1 MGAFEALSYAAENV
15 FGLDVGGGFEDVAHE
30 LGGNALGGLNSP
42 VGAFKALSD
51 ATENVFGL
59 DVGSSFED
67 VAHELGGNAARGF
80 AGDVGEELPAVHA
93 PTAR

>member
-15 FGLDVGGGFEDVAHE
+15 FGLDVGGGF
-30 LGGNALGGLNSP
+30 
-42 VGAFKALSD
+42 K
-51 ATENVFGL
+51 
-59 DVGSSFED
+59 D